1 MKEYIVYK
9 CKICKSTFILLAD
22 EAKHNEDKGNY
33 LSCPFRGHRDIVVTG
48 AYDDL
53 KECMQERSYKRDKG
67 KMRQIK

>member
-9 CKICKSTFILLAD
+9 CKICKSTFILLAH
-22 EAKHNEDKGNY
+22 EAKHNEDRGNY
-33 LSCPFRGHRDIVVTG
+33 LSCPFKGHRDIIVTG

-67 KMRQIK
+67 KVKQIK